1 MNSNAKE
8 LLSVCPLDCP
18 DTCSLKVSVVNNQV
32 VKVRGST
39 VNPITRGSICKKV
52 AKYYP
57 DFVHGKDRLT
67 TPLLRV
73 GPKGAGQFEEVSW
86 QQAIDKIH
94 QQFSKII
101 STKGAKSILPLNYA
115 GPHGKL
121 AGGSM
126 DCRFFSALGATD
138 LNRSPLCGGVR
149 SLAYRSMFGSAPGM
163 PPEQVVYSDLII
175 IWGSNVTVSNLHLMR
190 LINQARKD
198 GAKLVVIDPRKT
210 QIAQKADVYLQVKP
224 GTDVLLAMKL
234 IACLDKEGAID
245 KRRLEQGVKGAQ
257 VYLDHAK
264 QYIDLDVQKKC
275 NVHSDEFD
283 ELLAFCRSAKSI
295 ALSTGVGLERTRNG
309 GAAIRAAL
317 AIPAL
322 IGSLGQ
328 KGHGVLGSYG
338 SLFTSNNKYRQLEGV
353 ENDADLRVFNIVD
366 VANHLLDRDCEQS
379 IDAVFIYNHN
389 PVATHPDQNKMRKAL
404 SQQDLFVVGC
414 DVQMNDS
421 MSYADVILP
430 ASTHFEHDDVY
441 ASYGHGYLQRAQPVI
456 SPVGDS
462 LPNTEIFR
470 RLAKRFGFDHSE
482 FCQTDNELMAQ
493 AFEID
498 KNYGIDNA
506 AQLETDTVLAMQTTD
521 CCWLSDDVLN
531 TRSGLI
537 EFYSDQLQSDY
548 NAPLPEYKE
557 IECSGD
563 YILISPASNDRINAT
578 FGASTKTK
586 KELLE
591 INPIDAQ
598 IEGVCDGE
606 TVFVFNDLGEVELT
620 VSVTADVAAGV
631 LCVVKGAWCA
641 SSSTGQTV
649 NALIS
654 NLSKTDIADGA
665 AYYDTFVKIK
675 KVIS

>member
-1 MNSNAKE
+1 MNNKARE

-18 DTCSLKVSVVNNQV
+18 DTCSLKVSVIDDQI

-39 VNPITRGSICKKV
+39 VNPITGGGICKKV

-57 DFVHGKDRLT
+57 DFVHGKDRLK

-73 GPKGAGQFEEVSW
+73 GPKGSGQYQEVSW
-86 QQAIDKIH
+86 QRAIDKIY
-94 QQFSKII
+94 QQFSEII
-101 STKGAKSILPLNYA
+101 SKKGAKSILPLNYA

-126 DCRFFSALGATD
+126 DCRFFAALGATD

-163 PPEQVVYSDLII
+163 PPEQVVYSELII
-175 IWGSNVTVSNLHLMR
+175 VWGSNITVSNLHLMR
-190 LINQARKD
+190 LINQARKK

-234 IACLDKEGAID
+234 MACLDT
-245 KRRLEQGVKGAQ
+245 QGVIDQSRLGQGKGAQ
-257 VYLDHAK
+257 IYLDHAK
-264 QYIDLDVQKKC
+264 KYIDLDVQKKC
-275 NVHSDEFD
+275 NVNAAGFE
-283 ELLAFCRSAKSI
+283 ELLALCCSANSI
-295 ALSTGVGLERTRNG
+295 ALTTGVGLERTRNG

-322 IGSLGQ
+322 IGKLGN

-338 SLFTSNNKYRQLEGV
+338 SLFTSNNKYRQLE
-353 ENDADLRVFNIVD
+353 NAKDNTQLRVFNIVD

-389 PVATHPDQNKMRKAL
+389 PVATHPDQNKMRRAL
-404 SQQDLFVVGC
+404 AQQELFVVGC

-441 ASYGHGYLQRAQPVI
+441 SAYGHGYLQRAEPVI
-456 SPVGDS
+456 SRVGES

-482 FCQTDNELMAQ
+482 FCQTDDELMAQ

-498 KNYGIDNA
+498 KSYGVASA
-506 AQLETDTVLAMQTTD
+506 AQLKTDTVLAMQTTD
-521 CCWLSDDVLN
+521 YRWLSAERLN
-531 TRSGLI
+531 TPSGLI
-537 EFYSDQLQSDY
+537 EFYSDQLHSDY
-548 NAPLPEYKE
+548 NAALPEYKE
-557 IECSGD
+557 IDCSGG

-578 FGASTKTK
+578 FGASTKTER
-586 KELLE
+586 ELLE
-591 INPIDAQ
+591 INPVDAQ
-598 IEGVCDGE
+598 AENVGDGE

-620 VSVTADVAAGV
+620 VSVTSDVAAGV
-631 LCVVKGAWCA
+631 LCVTKGAWCA
-641 SSSTGQTV
+641 SSLTGQTV

-675 KVIS
+675 KIVN